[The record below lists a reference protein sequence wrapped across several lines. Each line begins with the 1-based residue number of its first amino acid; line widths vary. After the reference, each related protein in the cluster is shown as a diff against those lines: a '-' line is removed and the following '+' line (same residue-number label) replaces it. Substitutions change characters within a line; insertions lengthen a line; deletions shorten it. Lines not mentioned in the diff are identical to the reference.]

1 MPSHALIELCLWN
14 DSKLCYLL
22 LFSKT
27 PSLYFVTFEDEQQ
40 EPYVSKYY
48 WFSVFEFWQKNFP

>member
-1 MPSHALIELCLWN
+1 MPSHALIELCQWN

-27 PSLYFVTFEDEQQ
+27 PSLFEDEQQ